1 MLVRGWRGEGVSGHH
16 AGLRGESECWCGG
29 GGVRVGGVGG
39 VSLSG
44 SGRPLV
50 GGGAG
55 GGGG

>member
-1 MLVRGWRGEGVSGHH
+1 MWVLVREWRGEGVSGHR

-29 GGVRVGGVGG
+29 GGVRVGGV
-39 VSLSG
+39 SLSG
-44 SGRPLV
+44 SSRPLV